1 MTITPLMPV
10 YPRSP
15 VRPVRGEGVY
25 LYGEQGEKYL
35 DFASGI
41 AVNLLGHGHPHLTR
55 AIQEQAA
62 TLIHVSNLYGSPQG
76 EALAQRLVDL
86 TFADT
91 VFFTNSGAEAVECA
105 IKTARRYHHH
115 HGRPEKHV
123 LISFR
128 NAFHGRT
135 IGTISATDQ
144 PKLRDGF
151 APLLPGFTVVDFDD
165 LEAAAAAVDGHTAG
179 FLVEPIQGEGGIRP
193 ASEAFMTG
201 LRRISDEKDLM
212 LVLDEV
218 QCGVGRTGRLYAY
231 EHYGIEP
238 DILATAKG
246 IGGGF
251 PVGACLATEKA
262 AAGMV
267 VGTHGSTYGG
277 NPLAMAACEAVLD
290 IVATPEFLANVR
302 TSGERLRG
310 ALEQM
315 IPNHDWLFDHVR
327 GLGLMLGLKLKSDS
341 RAFVNHAR
349 SHGILTAAAGDNVVR
364 LLPPLT
370 IEEHHIRECVEKLSE
385 AARAFKPAEAVLE
398 AAVGGRRGYPP
409 EGPARVSATCTSV
422 VEVRRVCPAGAR
434 GSRYG
439 GPAAL
444 WHQP

>member
-1 MTITPLMPV
+1 MAITPLMPV

-15 VRPVRGEGVY
+15 VRPVRGEGVH
-25 LYGEQGEKYL
+25 LYGEDGRQYL

-41 AVNLLGHGHPHLTR
+41 AVNLLGHGHPHLTK

-91 VFFTNSGAEAVECA
+91 VFFTNSGAEAVEAA
-105 IKTARRYHHH
+105 IKTARRYHYAKGNAH
-115 HGRPEKHV
+115 KNV
-123 LISFR
+123 LLTFR

-144 PKLRDGF
+144 AKLREGF
-151 APLLPGFTVVDFDD
+151 EPLLPGFEVLEFDD
-165 LEAAAAAVDGHTAG
+165 LEAAKAAIADNVAG
-179 FLVEPIQGEGGIRP
+179 FLVEPVQGEGGVRP
-193 ASEAFMTG
+193 ASAEFMQG
-201 LRRISDEKDLM
+201 LRALCDEHDLM

-218 QCGVGRTGRLYAY
+218 QCGVARTGRLYAY

-251 PVGACLATEKA
+251 PLGACLATEKA

-277 NPLAMAACEAVLD
+277 NPLAMAAGQAVLD
-290 IVATPEFLANVR
+290 VVADEEFLAHVTR
-302 TSGERLRG
+302 MGERLRG

-315 IPNHDWLFDHVR
+315 IPNHDHLLESVR
-327 GLGLMLGLKLKSDS
+327 GLGLMLGVKMKTDS
-341 RAFVNHAR
+341 RAFVTYLR
-349 SHGILTAAAGDNVVR
+349 EHGLLTVAAGDNVMRV
-364 LLPPLT
+364 LPPLV
-370 IEEHHIRECVEKLSE
+370 IEEAHVTEFVERLSE
-385 AARAFKPAEAVLE
+385 AARQ
-398 AAVGGRRGYPP
+398 Y
-409 EGPARVSATCTSV
+409 
-422 VEVRRVCPAGAR
+422 EV
-434 GSRYG
+434 
-439 GPAAL
+439 PAAA
-444 WHQP
+444 